1 MKNENWFKLRTISK
15 TCDPA
20 AMFGITDRANEQD
33 YLYPDRSPRKGS
45 TVIWHPTAKAHI
57 SVGSYVEAVR
67 NHDEAALAKLAAIGI
82 PADID
87 FGFRPDEDMSSTYTK
102 LKVAKPRAKKADSVK
117 VMRAKFASMFE
128 DGGRFVTGDVVK
140 IVFRKKFVGGAAGS
154 KRFQNVYERPTAD
167 ELKAFLAEEAGK

>member
-15 TCDPA
+15 TCDPV

-82 PADID
+82 PADIN
-87 FGFRPDEDMSSTYTK
+87 FGFRPDEDMSSTYVK
-102 LKVAKPRAKKADSVK
+102 LKKPRAKKADSVK
-117 VMRAKFASMFE
+117 VMRASYAAAFE
-128 DGGRFVTGDVVK
+128 DGTRFNAGDIVK
-140 IVFRKKFVGGAAGS
+140 ILFRKKFVRDVGGS
-154 KRFQNVYERPTAD
+154 KKFQNAYERPTED
-167 ELKAFLAEEAGK
+167 ELKAFLESEKKGA